1 MKHQIPSA
9 SAIIAA
15 AGNSTRMG
23 GHTSKQFLFL
33 GGKPVLAHTL
43 LTFSAM
49 AEITEILVVTR
60 AEDILTVQD
69 MIRDFGI
76 PKVKAVLP
84 GGNTRQESVFLGL
97 SHVNESRVLIHD
109 GARPFVTAEEIR
121 ALLKALDTFPAAALG
136 VPVKDTIKRLDNHG
150 MVFETL
156 PREELWQIQTPQ
168 GFVTHEILTA
178 HQKAIAE
185 GVLVT
190 DDCALAEY
198 IGIPVHIVPGS
209 YRNIKITT
217 PEDIVLGEA
226 LIGKN

>member
-1 MKHQIPSA
+1 MKHQISSA

-23 GHTSKQFLFL
+23 GHTNKQFLFL

-49 AEITEILVVTR
+49 AEITEIIVVTR

-69 MIRDFGI
+69 MIRDFEI

-97 SHVNESRVLIHD
+97 GHVNESRVLIHD

-121 ALLKALDTFPAAALG
+121 TLLKALDTFPAAALG
-136 VPVKDTIKRLDNHG
+136 VSVKDTIKRLDNHG
-150 MVFETL
+150 MVLETL

-168 GFVTHEILTA
+168 GFITDEILTA
-178 HQKAIAE
+178 HQKAITE

-226 LIGKN
+226 LIGKD